1 MTNVRQ
7 MVSQLKAQGYEV
19 TYRVRKDGGILI
31 TSIDGQRFKGA
42 SGNVR
47 ARILTGNV
55 LSKRRTA
62 QLTKITRE
70 RRVHPR
76 KIPIETPEDLERY
89 RKRVMR
95 KWRKATLT
103 GSISKKNLRNI
114 IEERGLK
121 GAETYLE
128 EMERHAEGKSYLGQI
143 NALLARI
150 DQDMAVL
157 SDSPDELNELQKIK
171 DLIKEKQD
179 DITPDMIFTIF
190 DWLYDYEKDSQAK
203 AINLRIKIEE
213 LLS

>member
-7 MVSQLKAQGYEV
+7 MVTELKSQGYEV

-42 SGNVR
+42 AGNVR
-47 ARILTGNV
+47 ARLLTGHT

-76 KIPIETPEDLERY
+76 KIPVETPADLERF

-95 KWRKATLT
+95 KWRKAALT

-114 IEERGLK
+114 IEERGFE
-121 GAETYLE
+121 GAKTYLE
-128 EMERHAEGKSYLGQI
+128 EMERHTENKAYIGQLEALYQRI
-143 NALLARI
+143 NQDIAVI
-150 DQDMAVL
+150 SDDQRQVR
-157 SDSPDELNELQKIK
+157 ELEKIK
-171 DLIKEKQD
+171 AIVRENENT
-179 DITPDMIFTIF
+179 ITPEQIFKIF
-190 DWLYDYEKDSQAK
+190 DWIYDWEMD
-203 AINLRIKIEE
+203 RIEDVQIVRIRVEE

>member
-7 MVSQLKAQGYEV
+7 MVTQLKSQGYEV
-19 TYRVRKDGGILI
+19 TYRIRKDGGILI

-70 RRVHPR
+70 RRIHPR
-76 KIPIETPEDLERY
+76 KLPIETPEDLERF

-95 KWRKATLT
+95 KWRKAALT
-103 GSISKKNLRNI
+103 GSISKKNLRKI

-121 GAETYLE
+121 AAETYLE

-143 NALLARI
+143 NALIARI
-150 DQDMAVL
+150 EQDKNVL
-157 SDSPDELNELQKIK
+157 ADSPEETAELDKII
-171 DLIKEKQD
+171 DIIKEKQED
-179 DITPDMIFTIF
+179 MTPDMVFTIF
-190 DWLYDYEKDSQAK
+190 DWLYNYEKDANAK
-203 AINLRIKIEE
+203 AVNLRIKIEE

>member
-1 MTNVRQ
+1 
-7 MVSQLKAQGYEV
+7 MVTELKSQGYEV

-42 SGNVR
+42 AGNVR
-47 ARILTGNV
+47 ARLLTGHT

-76 KIPIETPEDLERY
+76 KIPVETPADLERF

-95 KWRKATLT
+95 KWRKAALT

-114 IEERGLK
+114 IEERGFE
-121 GAETYLE
+121 GAKTYLE
-128 EMERHAEGKSYLGQI
+128 EMERHTENKAYIGQLEALYQRI
-143 NALLARI
+143 NQDIAVI
-150 DQDMAVL
+150 SDDQRQVR
-157 SDSPDELNELQKIK
+157 ELEKIK
-171 DLIKEKQD
+171 AIVRENENT
-179 DITPDMIFTIF
+179 ITPEQIFKIF
-190 DWLYDYEKDSQAK
+190 DWIYDWEMD
-203 AINLRIKIEE
+203 RIEDVQIVRIRVEE

>member
-19 TYRVRKDGGILI
+19 TYRNRKDGGILI

-47 ARILTGNV
+47 ARLLTGHT

-95 KWRKATLT
+95 KWRKAALT

-171 DLIKEKQD
+171 DLILEKQN

-190 DWLYDYEKDSQAK
+190 DWLYDYEKDTQAK
-203 AINLRIKIEE
+203 AVNLRIKIEE

>member
-190 DWLYDYEKDSQAK
+190 DWLYDYEKDTQAK
-203 AINLRIKIEE
+203 AVNLRIKIEE

>member
-171 DLIKEKQD
+171 DLILEKQN